1 MSLWTRLTDPADDE
15 EKIPNHQFM
24 AGIAEFE
31 RGEVTQAQFVA
42 AFGLDAA
49 EESQLQTWYT
59 GIYLPNPDM
68 NRQVLHDVLLLAE
81 GGQYTNAQAK
91 TRLGM

>member
-1 MSLWTRLTDPADDE
+1 VSLWTRLTDPQPGEA
-15 EKIPNHQFM
+15 KIPNHQFM

-31 RGEVTQAQFVA
+31 RGAVNQAQFA
-42 AFGLDAA
+42 TAFDLDAG
-49 EESQLQTWYT
+49 EEAQLVTWYT
-59 GIYLPNPDM
+59 GVYLVDPDID
-68 NRQVLHDVLLLAE
+68 RQVLHDVLLLAE